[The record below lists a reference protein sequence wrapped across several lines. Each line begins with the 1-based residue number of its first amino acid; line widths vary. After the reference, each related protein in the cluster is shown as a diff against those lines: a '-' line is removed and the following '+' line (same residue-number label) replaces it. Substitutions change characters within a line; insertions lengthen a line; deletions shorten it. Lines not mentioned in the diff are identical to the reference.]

1 MNKIKWFLVGTFTI
15 LLISGGWLGYLKMT
29 DDTYEGMSIIP
40 EQQDDIP
47 LFKGLEP
54 NENHYVIEGDHWKE
68 IYDFYFKKLP
78 KHGWENQYVQSA
90 LDDNDPENDW
100 GGFDSSW
107 TKKGFEGELSIS
119 ASYDRSDQQ
128 TKIIFDQNPIYHSS
142 IWIDKVPESI
152 CIYKNSTDTD
162 CIVLKDKA
170 KIQKIAGIINNAI
183 DWDEK
188 ALPLE
193 KESTMDFGEINIMV
207 IYEREKE
214 IYFKSEK
221 GVKYA
226 KPEPE
231 FFKLTNLSQ

>member
-1 MNKIKWFLVGTFTI
+1 MTKIKCIFVGAVIVLLVA
-15 LLISGGWLGYLKMT
+15 GGWFGYLKMN
-29 DDTYEGMSIIP
+29 DDTYKGMSIIP
-40 EQQDDIP
+40 EQHDDIP

-54 NENHYVIEGDHWKE
+54 TDSHYVIDGDHWKE

-78 KHGWENQYVQSA
+78 KLGWENQYVQSA

-100 GGFDSSW
+100 GGFDSRW
-107 TKKGFEGELSIS
+107 TKKGFEGELSIY
-119 ASYDRSDQQ
+119 ASYDKSDQQ
-128 TKIIFDQNPIYHSS
+128 TKVIFDQNPIYHSS

-152 CIYKNSTDTD
+152 CIYKNSTDPD
-162 CIVLKDKA
+162 CTVLKDKS
-170 KIQKIAGIINNAI
+170 KIQKIVGIINNAI
-183 DWDEK
+183 DWNEK

-193 KESTMDFGEINIMV
+193 KESTIDFGEINIKV
-207 IYEREKE
+207 IYEKEKE

-221 GVKYA
+221 GVKYL